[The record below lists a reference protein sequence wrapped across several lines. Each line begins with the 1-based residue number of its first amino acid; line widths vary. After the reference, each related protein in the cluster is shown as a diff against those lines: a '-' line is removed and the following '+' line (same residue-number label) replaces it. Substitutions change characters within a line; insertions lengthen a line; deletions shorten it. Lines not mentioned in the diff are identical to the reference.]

1 MNSILTMMAKDK
13 KTKLF
18 YSKCEYQ
25 NKIKRKEITKKI
37 EKIIKIENKLTK
49 EKLRLKTSNK
59 YKNFNE
65 YF

>member
-25 NKIKRKEITKKI
+25 NKTLKVDDLSKKTLQI
-37 EKIIKIENKLTK
+37 LNKM
-49 EKLRLKTSNK
+49 NWVVIHV
-59 YKNFNE
+59 
-65 YF
+65 